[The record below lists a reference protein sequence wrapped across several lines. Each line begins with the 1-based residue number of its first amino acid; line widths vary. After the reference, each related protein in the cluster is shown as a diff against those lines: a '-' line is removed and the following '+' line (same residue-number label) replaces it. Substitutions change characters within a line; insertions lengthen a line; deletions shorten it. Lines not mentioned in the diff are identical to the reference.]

1 MRRKVLITMASLAA
15 AMLMSACGKQE
26 SNTAGAPGAASDAQA
41 ASAAP
46 AGKGPMGVAFVYIG
60 NPGDAG
66 WTYAHEQGA
75 KAVEAKYGDKV
86 TVTRVENVPEGADS
100 ERVFRDL
107 ASKGNKL
114 VFGTSFGYMDSMVK
128 TAADFPDV
136 TFEHATGFK
145 TAPNLGTYDV
155 RTYEGAHLAGVVG
168 GHVTKTNVIGYVA
181 SVPIPEVIRNI
192 DAFTIAAREVNP
204 KVKVKVVWINSWFDP
219 GKERQAAESLVG
231 QGADVLMQ
239 NVDSAVVMQ
248 VAEEKK
254 IHAFGWN
261 SDMSKFGPNAHLA
274 SAAIDWSQYY
284 VRTVDEVMRGAW
296 KNTPVWGGIKED
308 EINLVAINDKAV
320 PEAAR
325 KAVTARHDA
334 IRDGKYDPFTGPLKG
349 QDGKEVVPAGKTLN
363 DDEKHQINWFVE
375 GVEGSLP
382 KQ

>member
-15 AMLMSACGKQE
+15 AMLVSACGKQE
-26 SNTAGAPGAASDAQA
+26 NTNANAPAAASDAQ

-66 WTYAHEQGA
+66 WTFAHEQGA

-114 VFGTSFGYMDSMVK
+114 IFGTSFGYMDSMVK

-145 TAPNLGTYDV
+145 SAPNLGTYDV

-168 GHVTKTNVIGYVA
+168 GYATKSNVIGYVA

-254 IHAFGWN
+254 IHAFGWD

-274 SAAIDWSQYY
+274 SAAIDWSKYY
-284 VRTVDEVMRGAW
+284 IRTVGEVMQGTW

-320 PEAAR
+320 SEAAR
-325 KAVTARHDA
+325 KAVTTRHDA

-349 QDGKEVVPAGKTLN
+349 QDGKEIVPAGKTLN

>member
-15 AMLMSACGKQE
+15 AMLVAGCGK
-26 SNTAGAPGAASDAQA
+26 SDNSSTASAPAAASDAA
-41 ASAAP
+41 ASAP
-46 AGKGPMGVAFVYIG
+46 AAANKLGVAFVYIG

-66 WTYAHEQGA
+66 WTFAHEQGA
-75 KAVEAKYGDKV
+75 KAVEAKYGDQV

-107 ASKGNKL
+107 AGKGNKL
-114 VFGTSFGYMDSMVK
+114 IFGTSFGYMDSMVK

-168 GHVTKTNVIGYVA
+168 GYVTKSNVIGYVA

-192 DAFTIAAREVNP
+192 DAFTIAARAVNP
-204 KVKVKVVWINSWFDP
+204 KIKVKVVWINSWFDP

-254 IHAFGWN
+254 IHAFGWD

-274 SAAIDWSQYY
+274 SAAIDWSKYY
-284 VRTVDEVMRGAW
+284 IRTVDEVMKGTW

-320 PEAAR
+320 SEAAR
-325 KAVTARHDA
+325 KAVAERHDA
-334 IRDGKYDPFTGPLKG
+334 IRDGKYDPFTGPIKG
-349 QDGKEVVPAGKTLN
+349 QDGKEIVPAGKTLS

>member
-15 AMLMSACGKQE
+15 AMLVSACGKQE
-26 SNTAGAPGAASDAQA
+26 NTTTNAPAAASDAQ

-46 AGKGPMGVAFVYIG
+46 AGKGTMAVAFVYIG

-66 WTYAHEQGA
+66 WTFAHEQGA

-114 VFGTSFGYMDSMVK
+114 IFGTSFGYMDSMVK

-145 TAPNLGTYDV
+145 SAPNLGTYDV

-168 GHVTKTNVIGYVA
+168 GYTTKSNVIGYVA

-254 IHAFGWN
+254 IHAFGWD

-274 SAAIDWSQYY
+274 SAAIDWSKYY
-284 VRTVDEVMRGAW
+284 IRTVDEVMQGTW

-320 PEAAR
+320 SEAAR

-349 QDGKEVVPAGKTLN
+349 QDGKEIVPAGKTLN

-375 GVEGSLP
+375 GVEGTLP

>member
-15 AMLMSACGKQE
+15 AMLVSACGKQE
-26 SNTAGAPGAASDAQA
+26 SNTASASAAASDAQ

-86 TVTRVENVPEGADS
+86 SVTRVENVPEGADS

-107 ASKGNKL
+107 AGKGNKL
-114 VFGTSFGYMDSMVK
+114 IFGTSFGYMDSMVK

-168 GHVTKTNVIGYVA
+168 GHVTKSNVIGYVA

-254 IHAFGWN
+254 IHAFGWD

-274 SAAIDWSQYY
+274 SAAIDWSKYY
-284 VRTVDEVMRGAW
+284 VRTVDEVMQGSW

-308 EINLVAINDKAV
+308 EINLVAINDKTV

-334 IRDGKYDPFTGPLKG
+334 IRDGKYDPFTGPIKG
-349 QDGKEVVPAGKTLN
+349 QDGKEIVPAGKTLN